1 MLETAKCNTAWKV
14 SKYEV
19 ISGPYFPVFGL
30 NTEIYSE
37 ITPHLDTFYAAQV
50 NSGYIT
56 ISLQYRSHWKCCFVI
71 FGSLIF
77 FNFRATFAK
86 TLMKKSPFLWQSFK
100 TFMKLCYLPKFYHVE
115 IFERIIAV
123 LRIFFAFYR
132 KVRFLCLLL
141 SLGISYY
148 YLFMATEN
156 CKSVCI
162 LLVFK
167 YRSNHFLK

>member
-1 MLETAKCNTAWKV
+1 
-14 SKYEV
+14 
-19 ISGPYFPVFGL
+19 
-30 NTEIYSE
+30 
-37 ITPHLDTFYAAQV
+37 
-50 NSGYIT
+50 
-56 ISLQYRSHWKCCFVI
+56 
-71 FGSLIF
+71 
-77 FNFRATFAK
+77 
-86 TLMKKSPFLWQSFK
+86 MKKSPFLWQIFK

-167 YRSNHFLK
+167 YRSNHFLKQVPIRKLILGQARFDVRDVLKVGHSIPFPKPERHDVKITNCVQLHLWREIFPHR